1 MKTIK
6 VLIAVFLAWGL
17 IGSAIADHHKKG
29 EQSVFQATFLGSYS
43 AETDKL
49 VSLVEEFS
57 EKGFEWRPAEG
68 IRSVHEAVLHV
79 ATANYG
85 IGSRFLGKAMPEGL
99 NPRELGK
106 TVKTREEAIVVL
118 KDSIQ
123 FVKEA
128 VGTLDDAA
136 LAEPIKLFGSDSNR
150 MGAVLV
156 LGGHAYEHLGQ
167 LIAYA
172 RSSGVVP
179 PWSQ

>member
-1 MKTIK
+1 MKISK
-6 VLIAVFLAWGL
+6 VLIAALVAWGL

-29 EQSVFQATFLGSYS
+29 EMSVFQKTFLGAYS
-43 AETDKL
+43 GETDKL
-49 VSLVEEFS
+49 VSLAEEFS

-85 IGSRFLGKAMPEGL
+85 IGSRFLGKSLPDGL

-106 TVKTREEAIVVL
+106 TVKTKAEAVKVL
-118 KDSIQ
+118 KESIQ
-123 FVKEA
+123 FVKDAVAGMDEA
-128 VGTLDDAA
+128 S
-136 LAEPIKLFGSDSNR
+136 LAEPIKMFGNDTTR
-150 MGAVLV
+150 MGAVLIV
-156 LGGHAYEHLGQ
+156 GGHAYEHLGQ